1 MINICRTSLHLSF
14 IYSLIIWLYFFGVR
28 AHISNYERKCLRSN
42 FCYCCCCCF
51 CYYGMA
57 TMSCACRI
65 IISQSPTNEQQGCSV
80 YTQKTPISMNEF
92 YEWLLFVHRQLRKRR
107 TPPWMEMIQAHGG
120 QSVNVNVCVTQI
132 ENCNVWAWKMCKYV
146 QCIFSTA
153 IYRHCLRLSGLSLP
167 IFLPNS
173 LPISLT
179 MFSNDVPN
187 AHFCLFFLS
196 ISTGLRTHIDC
207 TRTRQMLCCAHSA
220 PLPH

>member
-1 MINICRTSLHLSF
+1 MSNLSASLFHLLSH
-14 IYSLIIWLYFFGVR
+14 YLIIFLW
-28 AHISNYERKCLRSN
+28 C
-42 FCYCCCCCF
+42 
-51 CYYGMA
+51 
-57 TMSCACRI
+57 SCAHFELRTQMFAFEFLLLLLLLFLLLWNGDNVMCLSYHYFAIANQRTI
-65 IISQSPTNEQQGCSV
+65 RMQRV
-80 YTQKTPISMNEF
+80 YTKTPISMNEF

-187 AHFCLFFLS
+187 ARFCLIFLS

>member
-1 MINICRTSLHLSF
+1 MT
-14 IYSLIIWLYFFGVR
+14 VV
-28 AHISNYERKCLRSN
+28 
-42 FCYCCCCCF
+42 
-51 CYYGMA
+51 
-57 TMSCACRI
+57 
-65 IISQSPTNEQQGCSV
+65 CSSAIAQ
-80 YTQKTPISMNEF
+80 TTHASMNGNDTGAWRTVSQCEC
-92 YEWLLFVHRQLRKRR
+92 VCDANRKL
-107 TPPWMEMIQAHGG
+107 Q
-120 QSVNVNVCVTQI
+120 CVGLEDVQI
-132 ENCNVWAWKMCKYV
+132 CTMHF
-146 QCIFSTA
+146 FSTA

-187 AHFCLFFLS
+187 ARFCLIFLS